1 MWARESSP
9 LPSPYGVLPPSTHTA
24 SADEGGNE
32 SRGGTEVNYQIDV
45 RPQSTLSPFSPSAPP
60 WNQPPTLRRNRAGLS
75 RRIGN
80 FARFMRHEPDDL
92 FPTAR
97 RLSKARSINTTVAIA
112 GKRF

>member
-1 MWARESSP
+1 MRARESSTP
-9 LPSPYGVLPPSTHTA
+9 VPDRTPSTHTA

-45 RPQSTLSPFSPSAPP
+45 QPQSTLCPLLPLTPS

-75 RRIGN
+75 PANRQLYTVYATQLYLHD
-80 FARFMRHEPDDL
+80 F

-97 RLSKARSINTTVAIA
+97 LSQKFVP
-112 GKRF
+112 